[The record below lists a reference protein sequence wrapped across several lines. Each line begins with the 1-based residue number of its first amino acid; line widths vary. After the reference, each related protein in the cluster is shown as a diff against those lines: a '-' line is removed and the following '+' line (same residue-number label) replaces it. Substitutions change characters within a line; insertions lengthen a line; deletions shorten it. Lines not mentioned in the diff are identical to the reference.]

1 MEDSAL
7 KPGDGSDLGERQV
20 PQGASPPIWDWPPP
34 VQAAAF
40 VAGATAFLLL
50 ATGHC
55 EAGLG
60 VLALGLVLQA
70 WGLAQLK
77 GTYKAMQR
85 ALKR

>member
-7 KPGDGSDLGERQV
+7 KPGDGSDSGDRQGT
-20 PQGASPPIWDWPPP
+20 QGASPPIWDWPPP
-34 VQAAAF
+34 VQVAAF
-40 VAGATAFLLL
+40 VAGATAFALL

-55 EAGLG
+55 ESGLG

-70 WGLAQLK
+70 WGLAQLRS
-77 GTYKAMQR
+77 TYKAVQR